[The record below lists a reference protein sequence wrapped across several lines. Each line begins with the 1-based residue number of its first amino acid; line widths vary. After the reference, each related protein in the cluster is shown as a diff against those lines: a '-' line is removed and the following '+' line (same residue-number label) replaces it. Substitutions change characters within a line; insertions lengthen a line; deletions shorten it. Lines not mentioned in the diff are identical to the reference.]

1 MEQIAAVLEREGE
14 LLDILL
20 FKLVETRLLLESGE
34 HRFLARATR
43 EVERARRRTR
53 EADLVRA
60 ASVADLRRGTTLRA
74 IAAQVPEPWPG
85 ILRDHHEHLTAL
97 VAEIEL
103 TAHRNADL
111 ARCGLDSLRLATVS
125 RGGDPPPAPHRRRR
139 AGPPRP
145 GRRVRDGPGHG
156 RPPPHARPARLP
168 PLITRDVPTRTWPG
182 RRRPSLTGT
191 SRGVGLRAGPWPGR
205 IKRSGRGCRC
215 GRASARH
222 RRWRR
227 RSRPCGGRPG
237 PGARPRRPRP
247 RTGR

>member
-14 LLDILL
+14 LLDILS

-60 ASVADLRRGTTLRA
+60 ACVADLRRGTTLRT
-74 IAAQVPEPWPG
+74 IATQVPEPWPG
-85 ILRDHHEHLTAL
+85 ILRDHHERLTAL

-125 RGGDPPPAPHRRRR
+125 RPVGGVDVATRT
-139 AGPPRP
+139 G
-145 GRRVRDGPGHG
+145 DEEL
-156 RPPPHARPARLP
+156 ARLA
-168 PLITRDVPTRTWPG
+168 
-182 RRRPSLTGT
+182 
-191 SRGVGLRAGPWPGR
+191 RGAAFETVLATAARLRMPDLLDFLR
-205 IKRSGRGCRC
+205 
-215 GRASARH
+215 
-222 RRWRR
+222 
-227 RSRPCGGRPG
+227 
-237 PGARPRRPRP
+237 
-247 RTGR
+247 

>member
-14 LLDILL
+14 LLDILS
-20 FKLVETRLLLESGE
+20 FKLVETRLLLENGE

-85 ILRDHHEHLTAL
+85 ILRDHHERLTAL

-125 RGGDPPPAPHRRRR
+125 RGGIDTAPRL
-139 AGPPRP
+139 G
-145 GRRVRDGPGHG
+145 DDEL
-156 RPPPHARPARLP
+156 ARLA
-168 PLITRDVPTRTWPG
+168 
-182 RRRPSLTGT
+182 
-191 SRGVGLRAGPWPGR
+191 RGAAFETVLATAARLRMPDLLDFLR
-205 IKRSGRGCRC
+205 
-215 GRASARH
+215 
-222 RRWRR
+222 
-227 RSRPCGGRPG
+227 
-237 PGARPRRPRP
+237 
-247 RTGR
+247 